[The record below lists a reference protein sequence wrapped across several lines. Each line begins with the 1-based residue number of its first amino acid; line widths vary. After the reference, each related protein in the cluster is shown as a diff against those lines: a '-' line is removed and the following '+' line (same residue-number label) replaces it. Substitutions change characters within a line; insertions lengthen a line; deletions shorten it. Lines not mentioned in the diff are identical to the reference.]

1 MTTLSIRNREV
12 GDVTILD
19 LVGEISLGGGNVELR
34 AGLRQTLVEGKEN
47 ILLNLEKVSYI
58 DSSGL
63 GELIAGYV
71 ALQKNGG
78 TLKLLRLNAKVQ
90 ELMMITKL
98 LTVFEVYE
106 SEEEAVS
113 SFQIHSE
120 RGIAQSEIPT
130 GKLRAAASSV

>member
-1 MTTLSIRNREV
+1 MTTLNIRNREI

-19 LVGEISLGGGNVELR
+19 LAGQISLGGGNVELR
-34 AGLRQTLVEGKEN
+34 AGLRQTLAEGKEN

-78 TLKLLRLNAKVQ
+78 TLKLLRLSAKVQ

-98 LTVFEVYE
+98 ITVFEMFE
-106 SEEEAVS
+106 SEDEAVS

-120 RGIAQSEIPT
+120 RGITQSEIPT
-130 GKLRAAASSV
+130 GRLRAAAGGV